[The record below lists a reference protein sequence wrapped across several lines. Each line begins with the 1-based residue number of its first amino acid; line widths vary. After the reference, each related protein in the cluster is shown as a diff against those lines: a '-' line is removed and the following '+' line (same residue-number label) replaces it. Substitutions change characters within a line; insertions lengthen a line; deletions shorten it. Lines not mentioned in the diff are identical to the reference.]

1 METLNYWKQFEHTG
15 RVEDYLS
22 YVAENNS
29 FQKETVISGLMAEAN
44 KGSMPKQDKQ
54 DKVGVNPYAGI
65 HMGNRNDIETGA
77 YRGI

>member
-22 YVAENNS
+22 YIAGVNGSKESEN
-29 FQKETVISGLMAEAN
+29 TC
-44 KGSMPKQDKQ
+44 MPEKDKQ